1 MFPDLKTTIKRVNVK
16 SSDFLCTLLINKI
29 KENVPEHKQE
39 RIMRRMGLEE
49 SIVEKL
55 QKRLCALLAKFKTNS
70 GKPKQSEQE
79 KSNKTKS
86 KAKAEKR
93 VTRGALQRLESPD
106 KVSNS
111 NDNDDEDDDEDDKE
125 ERRRKKKG
133 NIAPVSSDTS
143 AEETASDVE
152 TDEDE
157 TDGEYVK
164 KRFEKNKVFVHF
176 SIKNPKLK
184 KPYWCST
191 ERRNQTKDREG
202 KFRKRTSCDPPDD
215 GFVWILNQT
224 FYRNKGSAPERK
236 FNPSTRKTKKFRKYT
251 WGHYQI
257 DKKYVCSEEGCKAK
271 KITTKPEHYK
281 GKTLLYLTIYKRL
294 HNHSEDPNALESK
307 RGRESSDSIEE
318 ERRKKKE
325 KISQNISKRKI
336 QSSSSKGEDSTNK
349 KQSASKK
356 KPSKRRKESIIA
368 ISKQL
373 FSGPSK
379 KDDDSN
385 QEGMT
390 HKAIG
395 NLSDS
400 FEKGFKDLSD
410 NSSIN
415 RKESKKD
422 SLSDSF
428 AKDLKISGDSSGKET
443 IFSPVQREKK
453 QKRTKKESN
462 LDRLTKRFESQ
473 YEKNDPTL
481 FQSGSSDSSSQKKG
495 NKFRVS
501 EVFTPTSSSDDNSDK
516 KLFRGPVYKSTP
528 ISSPVETDEDSKN
541 TYEKKTKVEKHHNE
555 MAGIGICTQ
564 KALFAVWSEE
574 TNCEAKQSVEN
585 DVKSSKPGNTKNKS
599 TPINSRDIALVSKN
613 LTKHQVPVQKGE
625 KHQHEKAE
633 IGICTQKELFSAW
646 NEDSNCEAKKA
657 EENEVKSSQPGNPKH
672 KSTPI
677 NSSDITEVSKN
688 LTEHQSSKIISQEI
702 MSPVFK
708 SSRKRDFKTPSILN
722 IEENP
727 QGTLTDKTAD
737 AKTETLPLVDTC
749 NENSYFDLSP
759 PRHED
764 CISPDGTKDESFDN
778 TKLDELMKKWREIE
792 ATDDNLDEK
801 AYKALLLKQT
811 ILKEKYCLDKKTPGD
826 NQCFFHALIQQ
837 AMRPEVFSTL
847 SANLKALLL
856 SKDALKVRTFVVD
869 FMEYSEDERMVAWRR
884 SYEIFYES
892 LEDKTNDQSW
902 QEYLKDMRKKNT
914 WADNNVLQATSFLL
928 NLDMYTIAMNS
939 RPNEGTVFRSKEN
952 VDVVDPLASP
962 LSVPFIFIANYDQR
976 HYQSLLPIED
986 KSSTEDQLV
995 NVKKPQK
1002 PLFYIESSSTE
1013 EDTQQIQKLKRSEIL
1028 SKCQTPDKATKE
1040 KVAHINSSTE
1050 SEVSEDLKMK
1060 IKEYEKKV
1068 KVVLKATGDNLAL
1081 KAYEAFS
1088 VKLQVFEIPLRL
1100 DKMTPATEL
1109 NFFQAIIQQGMRPEV
1124 FHTLS
1129 EELKEVMKANDIVKL
1144 QSMLYEFMINNQENQ
1159 NMIDLRR
1166 RYKED
1171 GLEQNDVILFA
1182 LSYLLDWD
1190 VIKMTLSSSN
1200 ADAEIYSRHG
1210 SDESVDWTMDRCLI
1224 IGFARFSYANNDL
1237 SHWQSLLPNYNELR
1251 KNRGEDKGSR
1261 TGQNKLQIN
1270 KERQTPKNDSKGQP
1284 KGLHTAIDKE
1294 SNKLKVFV
1302 DEKFTEM
1309 REEPNS
1315 MYIFNDLKAIKFGRG
1330 SKYPAVNRLVHKW
1343 ATHAHTQKKNYPV
1356 KFKCN
1361 GLEKEACKATRKQY
1375 YCENNK
1381 CRKPQYEYKCCKS
1394 GTAKKKLVVV
1404 FEGTHQCSTNK
1415 KITEEEIEKN
1425 LEDYYK
1431 DYNLIPVGDEL
1442 PSDLNGNKIY
1452 RLPLKPENEKSL
1464 ADQVKCGR
1472 RFGKFK
1478 TIKKLSRE
1486 EKNMFGPHS
1495 EENLVTKKKAD
1506 CRGYYKCRN
1515 MQCPYF
1521 ERFNAINQVRISKS
1535 RQHKCSSCDEE
1546 LFNAKCTATK
1556 TLLINEL
1563 SNSLVVIHEGS
1574 HNHKEQK
1581 KISID
1586 VINLVKEYFKN
1597 RPDTNRTMAT
1607 NDLIASAIM
1616 NNKDIV
1622 EDILILYSREDEFK
1636 KIRDEARKSL
1646 LNSKHG
1652 TFSSVNEFLKKYEG
1666 NKWGLHNYTGSHAK
1680 YCPSCKEKTF
1690 DDEHVTHC
1698 AKCQNVPLK
1707 DVGEIIFQTTD
1718 VGMELLAQAEE
1729 GKSHDIEC
1737 LFLGKGLHSN
1747 FTFDLLF

>member
-1 MFPDLKTTIKRVNVK
+1 MK
-16 SSDFLCTLLINKI
+16 STEFLCTLLINKI
-29 KENVPEHKQE
+29 KEDVPEHKQQ
-39 RIMRRMGLEE
+39 RIMRRMGLEQ

-55 QKRLCALLAKFKTNS
+55 QKNLSVLLGKFKTAPE
-70 GKPKQSEQE
+70 KPKESEPK

-86 KAKAEKR
+86 KQKTEKR
-93 VTRGALQRLESPD
+93 VTRGALQRSESLD
-106 KVSNS
+106 KVSS
-111 NDNDDEDDDEDDKE
+111 TNDNDDEDDDEDDNE

-143 AEETASDVE
+143 AEETASDEE

-184 KPYWCST
+184 KAYWCST

-202 KFRKRTSCDPPDD
+202 KFKKRTSSDPPDD

-224 FYRNKGSAPERK
+224 FNRNKGSAPERK

-257 DKKYVCSEEGCKAK
+257 DKKYACSEEGCKAK
-271 KITTKPEHYK
+271 KITTKPENYK
-281 GKTLLYLTIYKRL
+281 GKTLLYLTVYKRL
-294 HNHSEDPNALESK
+294 HNHSADPNALVSK
-307 RGRESSDSIEE
+307 RERESSDSIEE
-318 ERRKKKE
+318 DRRKKKE
-325 KISQNISKRKI
+325 KIAQNISKRKI
-336 QSSSSKGEDSTNK
+336 QSSSSKGEDSTQK
-349 KQSASKK
+349 KKSASKK
-356 KPSKRRKESIIA
+356 KPAKRRKESIMA

-373 FSGPSK
+373 FTDPSK
-379 KDDDSN
+379 KDDDSS
-385 QEGMT
+385 QEAIT
-390 HKAIG
+390 NKAIG
-395 NLSDS
+395 VLSDS
-400 FEKGFKDLSD
+400 FEMGFKGLSD
-410 NSSIN
+410 ISSSDK
-415 RKESKKD
+415 KESKTD

-428 AKDLKISGDSSGKET
+428 AKELKISEDSSGKET
-443 IFSPVQREKK
+443 VCSPVQGDKK
-453 QKRTKKESN
+453 LTKTKKEGN
-462 LDRLTKRFESQ
+462 LDKWKKKFASH
-473 YEKNDPTL
+473 YEKKHSRKRL
-481 FQSGSSDSSSQKKG
+481 HVSD
-495 NKFRVS
+495 
-501 EVFTPTSSSDDNSDK
+501 VFTPSETSSDDNSDK
-516 KLFRGPVYKSTP
+516 SKNLFRDPVHKSTP
-528 ISSPVETDEDSKN
+528 NLSNNETDEDSKN
-541 TYEKKTKVEKHHNE
+541 KKQIQSKKQQVEKHHDE

-564 KALFAVWSEE
+564 KALFAAWREE
-574 TNCEAKQSVEN
+574 PNCEAKQSVEN
-585 DVKSSKPGNTKNKS
+585 DVKSSKPGNTKHKG

-613 LTKHQVPVQKGE
+613 LTKHQVPVKKGE

-646 NEDSNCEAKKA
+646 GEDSNCEAKQS

-702 MSPVFK
+702 MSPVIK

-727 QGTLTDKTAD
+727 VGTLTDKTAD
-737 AKTETLPLVDTC
+737 AKRDSLPLVDTC
-749 NENSYFDLSP
+749 NELSQFDLSP
-759 PRHED
+759 PSPED
-764 CISPDGTKDESFDN
+764 CISQEGNKDESFDN
-778 TKLDELMKKWREIE
+778 LTKLNELMKQWREIE
-792 ATDDNLDEK
+792 ATDDNCAEK
-801 AYKALLLKQT
+801 AYKALLLKQK
-811 ILKEKYCLDKKTPGD
+811 IFKEKYCLDKKTPAD

-847 SANLKALLL
+847 SANLTSLVL
-856 SKDALKVRTFVVD
+856 SKDALKVRTFIMD
-869 FMEYSEDERMVAWRR
+869 FMEYSEDERMVALRR
-884 SYEIFYES
+884 SYEILYES
-892 LEDKTNDQSW
+892 LEDKTNDKSW

-914 WADNNVLQATSFLL
+914 WADNHVLQATSFLL

-939 RPNEGTVFRSKEN
+939 RPNEGTVFRRKEN
-952 VDVVDPLASP
+952 VDVVNPSAIP
-962 LSVPFIFIANYDQR
+962 LSVPFIFIANYEQR

-995 NVKKPQK
+995 KVKKPQK

-1013 EDTQQIQKLKRSEIL
+1013 EDTQQIQKLKKTEIL
-1028 SKCQTPDKATKE
+1028 SQCQTPDKATKE

-1068 KVVLKATGDNLAL
+1068 EVVLKATSDNLAL

-1109 NFFQAIIQQGMRPEV
+1109 SFFQAIIQQGMRPEV
-1124 FHTLS
+1124 FRTLS

-1144 QSMLYEFMINNQENQ
+1144 RSMLYEFILNNQENE

-1171 GLEQNDVILFA
+1171 GLKQNDVILYA

-1210 SDESVDWTMDRCLI
+1210 LDESVDWTMDRCLI
-1224 IGFARFSYANNDL
+1224 IGFAQFSYANNDL

-1251 KNRGEDKGSR
+1251 KNRGEDEGSR

-1270 KERQTPKNDSKGQP
+1270 KECQTPQKDSKGQP

-1294 SNKLKVFV
+1294 SNKWKIFI
-1302 DEKFTEM
+1302 DENFTEM

-1315 MYIFNDLKAIKFGRG
+1315 MYIFNDLKRIKFGRG
-1330 SKYPAVNRLVHKW
+1330 SKYPAVNRLVHQW

-1356 KFKCN
+1356 KFKCD
-1361 GLEKEACKATRKQY
+1361 GLEEEACKATRKQY
-1375 YCENNK
+1375 YCENK

-1404 FEGTHQCSTNK
+1404 FEGTHQCHTNK
-1415 KITEEEIEKN
+1415 KITQEEIEKN

-1472 RFGKFK
+1472 IFGKFK

-1737 LFLGKGLHSN
+1737 LYLGKGLHLN
-1747 FTFDLLF
+1747 FIFDLLF